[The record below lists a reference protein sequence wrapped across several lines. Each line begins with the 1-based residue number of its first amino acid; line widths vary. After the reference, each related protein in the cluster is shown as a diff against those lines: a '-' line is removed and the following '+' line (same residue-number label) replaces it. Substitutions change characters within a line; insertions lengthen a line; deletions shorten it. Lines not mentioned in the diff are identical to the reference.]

1 MQQTTVLRYA
11 QRSFSLREWTNVKR
25 NEFAKWLNSESEI
38 FTLLCGE
45 RFTHREVL
53 LMHLYLIVML
63 AACGV
68 AEWLEG
74 GAL

>member
-11 QRSFSLREWTNVKR
+11 QRAFSLREWTNVKR
-25 NEFAKWLNSESEI
+25 NEVAKWINSESEI
-38 FTLLCGE
+38 FTLLCDE

>member
-11 QRSFSLREWTNVKR
+11 QRAFSLREWTNVKR
-25 NEFAKWLNSESEI
+25 NEFTKWLNSESEI

-45 RFTHREVL
+45 CFTHREVL
-53 LMHLYLIVML
+53 LMHTYLVAML
-63 AACGV
+63 TACGV